1 MIDNLMVHMPRE
13 YQKNKCSPQESK
25 LLKAIDQYRPNVIVA
40 GLLTETRESIYPFS
54 ILKDWN
60 EYANIPII
68 AVGGEDDCDL
78 FRKIV
83 FQKHTEIFV
92 RPLKMDE
99 FTKKL
104 NEFIDLSE
112 TYKEKE
118 EKKSETELKRKAPGR
133 DNPAKE
139 INNKELKESSSKKQ
153 EPAST
158 KQEQAIMEKT
168 IRKKY
173 KLTESERKSV
183 LVVDDDVRMLNA
195 IKMHLQSMYDVTIVP
210 SGKLALKFLEKKNA
224 DLVLLDYMMPEQNGV
239 EVLREIRENSPC
251 PDVPVI
257 FLTGV
262 SERDKVMMG
271 LELRPDGYLLKPVEP
286 SVLLEKVTEVILG
299 L

>member
-1 MIDNLMVHMPRE
+1 MMHMPKE
-13 YQKNKCSPQESK
+13 YQKSKCSPQESK
-25 LLKAIDQYRPNVIVA
+25 LLKAIDQYKPNVIVV
-40 GLLTETRESIYPFS
+40 GLLTETRESIYPFG

-68 AVGGEDDCDL
+68 VVGGEDDCDL

-83 FQKHTEIFV
+83 FQKHMEIFV

-99 FTKKL
+99 FTKTL
-104 NEFIDLSE
+104 NEFMVLSE
-112 TYKEKE
+112 KYKQKE
-118 EKKSETELKRKAPGR
+118 EKKQETESKKKTTVREI
-133 DNPAKE
+133 PAKDIQDKEVKGKE
-139 INNKELKESSSKKQ
+139 IKDPRSIL
-153 EPAST
+153 
-158 KQEQAIMEKT
+158 QEQAAMEKT

-173 KLTESERKSV
+173 SLAESDRKSV

-195 IKMHLQSMYDVTIVP
+195 IKMHLQNMYDVTIVP

>member
-1 MIDNLMVHMPRE
+1 MMHMPKE
-13 YQKNKCSPQESK
+13 YQKSKCSPQESK
-25 LLKAIDQYRPNVIVA
+25 LLKAIDQYKPNVIVV
-40 GLLTETRESIYPFS
+40 GLLTETRESIYPFG

-68 AVGGEDDCDL
+68 VVGGEDDCDL

-83 FQKHTEIFV
+83 FQKHMEIFV

-99 FTKKL
+99 FTKTL
-104 NEFIDLSE
+104 NEFMVLSE
-112 TYKEKE
+112 KYKQKE
-118 EKKSETELKRKAPGR
+118 EKKQETESKKKTTVREI
-133 DNPAKE
+133 PAKDIQEKEVKGKE
-139 INNKELKESSSKKQ
+139 IKDPRSIL
-153 EPAST
+153 
-158 KQEQAIMEKT
+158 QEQAAMEKT

-173 KLTESERKSV
+173 SLAESDRKSV

-195 IKMHLQSMYDVTIVP
+195 IKMHLQNMYDVTIVP